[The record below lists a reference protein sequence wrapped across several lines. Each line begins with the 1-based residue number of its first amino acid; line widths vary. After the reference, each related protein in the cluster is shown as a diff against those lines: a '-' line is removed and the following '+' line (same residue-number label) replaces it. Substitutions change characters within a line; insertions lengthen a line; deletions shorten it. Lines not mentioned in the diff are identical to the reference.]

1 MEKKARKTG
10 LDILKIFSMIFVI
23 IYHITLYG
31 VDLVN
36 IQQYSMPYW
45 MITGLK
51 CVSIVSV
58 NCFILVTGYFLSK
71 SHVNYKKLIGL
82 WIQVEM
88 YSVGVYLF
96 LCMLPGTGI
105 DFQVKILLKQMLP
118 ILTNQYWFFTDYL
131 LLMVFIP
138 LLNIFVQNVSR
149 KKFKRTLFVLLI
161 TFSVLPTFNI
171 FGDPFGTNKG
181 FSIIWFIIVYLI
193 AAYLRWYPIA
203 KKRWGIIW
211 MLFTLAIFGVVA
223 VSDVFSN
230 IIPQILIVQNLIF
243 AYNSVPVI
251 LASVSLFLTAVYAKD
266 IINERVGKIISRLA
280 VLSFS
285 AYLLHEHSQIR
296 DVLWNQWI
304 NLMKYVDSPMLF
316 AVRIVTSIVLIFAA
330 AILIEYCR
338 SLLVEKVFYGRLR
351 KSPLKSILDILEN
364 EEDALTDRQRNNI
377 VDE

>member
-45 MITGLK
+45 VITGLK

-105 DFQVKILLKQMLP
+105 DFQVKTLLKQMLP

-138 LLNIFVQNVSR
+138 LLNIFLQNASQ
-149 KKFKRTLFVLLI
+149 K
-161 TFSVLPTFNI
+161 
-171 FGDPFGTNKG
+171 
-181 FSIIWFIIVYLI
+181 
-193 AAYLRWYPIA
+193 
-203 KKRWGIIW
+203 
-211 MLFTLAIFGVVA
+211 
-223 VSDVFSN
+223 
-230 IIPQILIVQNLIF
+230 NLKER
-243 AYNSVPVI
+243 
-251 LASVSLFLTAVYAKD
+251 FLD
-266 IINERVGKIISRLA
+266 
-280 VLSFS
+280 
-285 AYLLHEHSQIR
+285 
-296 DVLWNQWI
+296 
-304 NLMKYVDSPMLF
+304 
-316 AVRIVTSIVLIFAA
+316 
-330 AILIEYCR
+330 C
-338 SLLVEKVFYGRLR
+338 
-351 KSPLKSILDILEN
+351 
-364 EEDALTDRQRNNI
+364 
-377 VDE
+377 

>member
-31 VDLVN
+31 IDLVN

-149 KKFKRTLFVLLI
+149 KKFKRTLLVLLI

-171 FGDPFGTNKG
+171 FGISSTLTSIMMLGIGEATGLSYDIR
-181 FSIIWFIIVYLI
+181 FSLGIMLMLIIV
-193 AAYLRWYPIA
+193 
-203 KKRWGIIW
+203 II
-211 MLFTLAIFGVVA
+211 
-223 VSDVFSN
+223 
-230 IIPQILIVQNLIF
+230 NLILNYVKNKITNPF
-243 AYNSVPVI
+243 KKENKVIAYVKDGVI
-251 LASVSLFLTAVYAKD
+251 YLKAYFSKNKD
-266 IINERVGKIISRLA
+266 NDNDE
-280 VLSFS
+280 
-285 AYLLHEHSQIR
+285 
-296 DVLWNQWI
+296 
-304 NLMKYVDSPMLF
+304 
-316 AVRIVTSIVLIFAA
+316 
-330 AILIEYCR
+330 
-338 SLLVEKVFYGRLR
+338 
-351 KSPLKSILDILEN
+351 EN
-364 EEDALTDRQRNNI
+364 K
-377 VDE
+377 DETKDENK